1 MYQNRECVLLPHMT
15 LIDWDGAL
23 AVALGWF
30 FDGTIASNTR
40 LALLIPLVLFWT
52 VLMVPEPKRKP
63 QRAHYWLEQ

>member
-1 MYQNRECVLLPHMT
+1 MYQNRECVLLLHMT

-40 LALLIPLVLFWT
+40 LALLVALVVSWVVML
-52 VLMVPEPKRKP
+52 VPEPKPKP
-63 QRAHYWLEQ
+63 QRAYYWLEQ